1 MKDVIKVIIAVFLMV
16 CIISALWPFWDR
28 YWLGKELENVCV
40 YATKNSVDDTRR
52 FLSERMK
59 EKRYDFSGDDFSIEK
74 DEKNRVRISIT
85 YTDEISVLGKT
96 LKELNFTVER
106 SASEKEERW

>member
-1 MKDVIKVIIAVFLMV
+1 MKEVIKVIIAVFIIV
-16 CIISALWPFWDR
+16 CILSALWPFWDR

-40 YATKNSVDDTRR
+40 YGTKNSVEDTKK

-74 DEKNRVRISIT
+74 DEKNRIRISIT

-96 LKELNFTVER
+96 LKELSFTVEK
-106 SASEKEERW
+106 SASEKAQRW

>member
-1 MKDVIKVIIAVFLMV
+1 MKEVIKVIIAVFIIV
-16 CIISALWPFWDR
+16 CILSALWPFWDR

-40 YATKNSVDDTRR
+40 YGTKNSIEDTRKL
-52 FLSERMK
+52 LSERMK

-74 DEKNRVRISIT
+74 DEKNRIRISIT

-96 LKELNFTVER
+96 LKELSFTVER
-106 SASEKEERW
+106 SASEKAQRW

>member
-1 MKDVIKVIIAVFLMV
+1 MKDVIKVIIAVFIIV
-16 CIISALWPFWDR
+16 CIVSALWPFWDR
-28 YWLGKELENVCV
+28 YWLGKELENICV
-40 YATKNSVDDTRR
+40 YGTKNSVEDTRR
-52 FLSERMK
+52 YLSERMK

-74 DEKNRVRISIT
+74 DEKNRVHISIT

-96 LKELNFTVER
+96 LKELNFTVEK

>member
-1 MKDVIKVIIAVFLMV
+1 MKEVIKVIIAVFIIV
-16 CIISALWPFWDR
+16 CILSALWPFWDR

-40 YATKNSVDDTRR
+40 YGTKNSVEDTRK
-52 FLSERMK
+52 FLGERMK

-74 DEKNRVRISIT
+74 DEKNRIRISIT

-96 LKELNFTVER
+96 LKELSFTVER
-106 SASEKEERW
+106 SASEKAQRW

>member
-1 MKDVIKVIIAVFLMV
+1 MKEVIKVIIAVFIIV
-16 CIISALWPFWDR
+16 CILSALWPFWDR

-40 YATKNSVDDTRR
+40 YGTKNSVEDTKK

-74 DEKNRVRISIT
+74 DEKNRIRISIT

-96 LKELNFTVER
+96 LKELSFTVER
-106 SASEKEERW
+106 SASEKAQRW

>member
-1 MKDVIKVIIAVFLMV
+1 MKDTIKVIIAVIIVV
-16 CIISALWPFWDR
+16 CILSALWPFWDK

-40 YATKNSVDDTRR
+40 YATKNSVEDTRK

-59 EKRYDFSGDDFSIEK
+59 EKGYDFRGDDFYIEK
-74 DEKNRVRISIT
+74 DEKNRVHISIT

-106 SASEKEERW
+106 SASEKAERW

>member
-1 MKDVIKVIIAVFLMV
+1 MKDVIKVIIAIFLIV

-40 YATKNSVDDTRR
+40 YATKNSVEDTRR

-74 DEKNRVRISIT
+74 DEKNRVLISIT
-85 YTDEISVLGKT
+85 YTEEISILGKT
-96 LKELNFTVER
+96 LKELSFTVEKR
-106 SASEKEERW
+106 ASEKAERW

>member
-1 MKDVIKVIIAVFLMV
+1 MKDVIKVIIGIFIIV
-16 CIISALWPFWDR
+16 CILSALWPFWDR

-40 YATKNSVDDTRR
+40 YGTKNSVEDTKK

-74 DEKNRVRISIT
+74 DEKNRIRISIT

-96 LKELNFTVER
+96 LKELSFTVEK
-106 SASEKEERW
+106 SASEKAQRW

>member
-1 MKDVIKVIIAVFLMV
+1 MKEVIKVIIAVFIIV
-16 CIISALWPFWDR
+16 CILSALWPFWDR

-40 YATKNSVDDTRR
+40 YGTKNSVEDTKK

>member
-1 MKDVIKVIIAVFLMV
+1 MKEVIKVIIAVFIVV
-16 CIISALWPFWDR
+16 CILSALWPFWDR
-28 YWLGKELENVCV
+28 YWLGNELEYVCV
-40 YATKNSVDDTRR
+40 YGTKNTVEDTKK

-96 LKELNFTVER
+96 LKELSFTVER
-106 SASEKEERW
+106 SASEKAQRW

>member
-1 MKDVIKVIIAVFLMV
+1 MKEVIKVIIAVFIIV
-16 CIISALWPFWDR
+16 CILSALWPFWDR

-40 YATKNSVDDTRR
+40 YGTKNSVEDTRK

-59 EKRYDFSGDDFSIEK
+59 EKRYDFSGDDFSVEK
-74 DEKNRVRISIT
+74 DEKNRVRVSIT

-96 LKELNFTVER
+96 LKELSFTVER
-106 SASEKEERW
+106 SASEKAQRW

>member
-1 MKDVIKVIIAVFLMV
+1 MKDVIKVIIAVFIIV
-16 CIISALWPFWDR
+16 CILSALWPFWNR

-40 YATKNSVDDTRR
+40 YATKNSEEDTRKL
-52 FLSERMK
+52 LSERMK
-59 EKRYDFSGDDFSIEK
+59 EKGYDFSGDDFDIEK
-74 DEKNRVRISIT
+74 DEKNRVHISIS

-96 LKELNFTVER
+96 LKELSFTVER

>member
-1 MKDVIKVIIAVFLMV
+1 MKEVIKVIIAVFIIV
-16 CIISALWPFWDR
+16 CILSALWPFWDR

-40 YATKNSVDDTRR
+40 YGTKNSVEDTRK

-59 EKRYDFSGDDFSIEK
+59 EKRYDFSGDDFSVEK
-74 DEKNRVRISIT
+74 DEKNRVRVSIT

-96 LKELNFTVER
+96 LKELSFTVER
-106 SASEKEERW
+106 SASEKAERW